1 MDRLKANKTDLK
13 KQLSNLQNCDSDKA
27 EALSEMGLEL
37 ADLKGQIKKQ
47 DEMILKL
54 EVECQSI
61 AKKKDAFIEQMAKEY
76 HICMKDQKEKQKE
89 LEIQIENLQKSNY
102 GGEGSDVEKLMEE
115 KEEEIYKLI
124 SDHKSK
130 MDEAKESFDA
140 QLEKLQE
147 EKEDEIYKIISR
159 YLLRWH
165 FCAYGTLN
173 GILYNKRLQ

>member
-1 MDRLKANKTDLK
+1 
-13 KQLSNLQNCDSDKA
+13 
-27 EALSEMGLEL
+27 
-37 ADLKGQIKKQ
+37 
-47 DEMILKL
+47 
-54 EVECQSI
+54 
-61 AKKKDAFIEQMAKEY
+61 MAKEY
-76 HICMKDQKEKQKE
+76 HICIRDQKEKQKE
-89 LEIQIENLQKSNY
+89 LEIQIEKLQKSNC
-102 GGEGSDVEKLMEE
+102 GKDHTEGCDEMEKLMEE

-159 YLLRWH
+159 YLLRWR

-173 GILYNKRLQ
+173 GLLYNK